1 MSSDQRARARRIF
14 LEVVDCPLNRRDAE
28 VERLCAGDGQL
39 RAEVEGLLR
48 AAEQAAGFFGAP
60 TQITQEGPE
69 ISGTIESARSRERN
83 GDSIGRYKL
92 LEVIGE
98 GGFGV
103 VWMAEQREPVKRRV
117 ALKVIKLGMDTRQVI
132 ARFEAERQ
140 ALALMDHPNI
150 ARVFDAG
157 STEAGRPYFVMEYI
171 KGVPILEYCDGQR
184 LDTRARLGLF
194 IDVCH
199 AIQHAH
205 QKGIIH
211 RDVKPGNVLVTM
223 HDGVPVPKVIDFG
236 IAKATTMELTSRTLF
251 TEHRQMIGTP
261 AYMSP
266 EQAEMSGLDIDT
278 RSDVYS
284 LGVLLYEL
292 LTGTTP
298 FDQKSLLE
306 AGFAEMMRIIREVE
320 PAKPSTRLSSL
331 GEVGTRTAALRLASD
346 ARRLQVLLKGDLD
359 WIVMKCLEKDR
370 NRRYGSASGLADD
383 IRLHLD
389 DQPVAAGP
397 PGALYRL
404 RKFSRRHKGVLAA
417 GTLITTALVLGLAGT
432 TWGMMRATKEA
443 KRANDAVAA
452 ETLAKVAAQSSERAA
467 IASAKRAESIGLF
480 MTTALKAAD
489 AYNVGGG
496 QKVTVLEAMENAL
509 ADVEKGRF
517 ADDPEAEAAV
527 LQTIG
532 TVMQNNGALQRARA
546 VLRRSLD
553 QRRKVFTGD
562 RVEIAESLSSVAAA
576 EVGLSNLEAA
586 EAAATEALEMNRRLF
601 PGDHAAVS
609 MALHS
614 LGNIRINQFRNAEAE
629 PLVAESLGMLERLAK
644 GDSESL
650 ARVVGTLATV
660 KYNLGKNDE
669 AEPLYRRCLDINKR
683 FYTGDH
689 PRVLIA
695 MFNLGNFLQDT
706 GRVAKAEPLFE
717 EGMAMAT
724 RLYEGDHQYLAT
736 AYNNLGNARLG
747 MGRHADAEPLYLKAL
762 DINQRLYPGDNVVV
776 SNGYFNLGSTYFS
789 LARYQ
794 DSEEMYAKALAIA
807 ERLAEG
813 DRPTTANAM
822 FFLAS
827 SRLKLGKR
835 DDARRGFDEA
845 IAMGRRL
852 WPQGS
857 RSLIRYV
864 RASAALHIEMA
875 APARALTELK
885 EALSMAEAV
894 LPPDAPEIKGIR
906 RELEKAEKATRPAAD
921 PAEGVQGPR

>member
-1 MSSDQRARARRIF
+1 MSSDRRSQARRVF
-14 LEVVDCPLNRRDAE
+14 LEVVDCPPESRASE
-28 VERLCAGDGQL
+28 VERLCAGDSQL
-39 RAEVEGLLR
+39 HAEVEGLLR
-48 AAEQAAGFFGAP
+48 SADQAAGFMGTP
-60 TQITQEGPE
+60 TQ
-69 ISGTIESARSRERN
+69 SGTEDPAAAETVSLPQSKERN
-83 GDSIGRYKL
+83 GDVIGRYKL

-117 ALKVIKLGMDTRQVI
+117 ALKVIKLGMDTKQVI

-157 STEAGRPYFVMEYI
+157 STDAGRPYFVMEYI
-171 KGVPILEYCDGQR
+171 KGVPILEYCDQQR
-184 LDTRARLGLF
+184 LDTRRRLDLF

-211 RDVKPGNVLVTM
+211 RDIKPGNVLVTM
-223 HDGVPVPKVIDFG
+223 HDGVPIPKVIDFG
-236 IAKATTMELTSRTLF
+236 IAKATTLELTARTFF
-251 TEHRQMIGTP
+251 TEHRQMVGTP

-298 FDQKSLLE
+298 FDQKSLME

-320 PAKPSTRLSSL
+320 PAKPSTRLSRL
-331 GEVGTRTAALRLASD
+331 GEIGTRTAERRLATD
-346 ARRLQVLLKGDLD
+346 TRRLEVLLRGDLD

-383 IRLHLD
+383 IRLHLE
-389 DQPVAAGP
+389 DQPVSAGP
-397 PGALYRL
+397 PSAVYRF
-404 RKFSRRHKGVLAA
+404 RKFSRRHKGALAA
-417 GTLITTALVLGLAGT
+417 GAMLATTLVLGLAGT
-432 TWGMMRATKEA
+432 TWGMVRASDEA
-443 KRANDAVAA
+443 KRANDAAAA
-452 ETLAKVAAQSSERAA
+452 EAVAKVASQESERAA
-467 IASAKRAESIGLF
+467 IASAKRAEAIGAF
-480 MTTALKAAD
+480 MTTALKSAD
-489 AYNVGGG
+489 AYNAGGG
-496 QKVTVLEAMENAL
+496 QKVTVLAAMENAL

-532 TVMQNNGALQRARA
+532 IVMQNNGQLQRARP
-546 VLRRSLD
+546 VLQRSLD
-553 QRRKVFTGD
+553 LRRKVFSGD
-562 RVEIAESLSSVAAA
+562 RVEIAEALSSVSAADVGLGNLGAA
-576 EVGLSNLEAA
+576 ETGAA
-586 EAAATEALEMNRRLF
+586 EALAMNRRLF
-601 PGDHAAVS
+601 PGDHAAVA
-609 MALHS
+609 MALHA
-614 LGNIRINQFRNAEAE
+614 LGNVRINQFRNAEAE
-629 PLVAESLGMLERLAK
+629 TLVADALSMFERLAQ
-644 GDSESL
+644 GDNDTL

-660 KYNLGKNDE
+660 KYNLGKNED
-669 AEPLYRRCLDINKR
+669 AEPLYLRCLDINKR
-683 FYTGDH
+683 LHPGDH

-695 MFNLGNFLQDT
+695 MFNFGNFLQDT
-706 GRVAKAEPLFE
+706 GRVAKAEPLFT

-747 MGRHADAEPLYLKAL
+747 LGRHAEAEPLYLKAL
-762 DINQRLYPGDNVVV
+762 EINRRLYPGDNVIV

-794 DSEEMYAKALAIA
+794 DSEEMYAKALAMA
-807 ERLAEG
+807 ERLGEG

-835 DDARRGFDEA
+835 DDARRGFDDA
-845 IAMGRRL
+845 LAMGRRL
-852 WPQGS
+852 WPTGS
-857 RSLIRYV
+857 RSLIRYL
-864 RASAALHIEMA
+864 RASATLHLEMA
-875 APARALTELK
+875 DAASAVTELK
-885 EALSMAEAV
+885 EALSIAEV
-894 LPPDAPEIKGIR
+894 LLPPDAPETKGIR
-906 RELEKAEKATRPAAD
+906 RDLDKAEKVAKPAPQ
-921 PAEGVQGPR
+921 PAGAVDGPR